1 MCSCLDSVLFLF
13 RDYPGDPTLQVYLKQ
28 AIHDGLISLPK
39 FVSTFLSAAKS
50 TNLHHAATLD
60 MLCRVALDAH
70 YASGMPPLGSIV
82 PYGEQINDLLATV
95 FNSLALLR
103 TAHALPISHFHQLTT
118 SASELLILLL
128 PFATDVS
135 QMPPQLV
142 RPCYEEV
149 NAMLQVLR
157 LAPAVRQD
165 LDSFAFSLSLLLP
178 DTQVAREAQMMHTV
192 LSIGRGDL
200 TGPGSDTDLV
210 TCSLV
215 LNGLVRPC
223 SSSAIHGR
231 ACEFGAGD
239 GDHIV
244 ALLVGLYRWSAW
256 KPVVFYTQ
264 LIVSSLTCLAQSV
277 NAGPHSTRAA
287 LIWRAFVTG
296 RLPLLLHRFQTAVQ
310 GDSAPDTEWHGAL
323 QNAVSLVLRRSDLMQ
338 RCDNMSLQMNS
349 DILGEKTSPPV
360 AVEILHQLVSVGLM
374 EISTGATLYPALFSD
389 FHPRLPME
397 AQEAGMDLVPYI
409 ESKLVAES
417 NIDDAIA
424 FVDRCCR
431 DPCSHA
437 AFAKVVEKRFTSPSH
452 SVDLESLSHTC
463 RILCRYDL
471 ALDIVS
477 LHVKAQVLVAH
488 ALAFIED
495 YDCETVGDPRTA
507 VTHVGDVVLFV
518 QEAIVRCNVSYP
530 ILRLGERQLSLDL
543 IRSASTARP
552 PLEFKGDD
560 KQAYGAWFKALFDSS
575 SEGIEDTILRNTR
588 PKTLLRIAATLFAQA
603 IIFCAERK
611 IDRSILNNGIQFFMD
626 PLLNWTSV
634 GVAKSL
640 MTEIRRR
647 GYRAPLHLDVLQ
659 TLLLSSY
666 CPPTVLRLSASAV
679 LRLFPA
685 VPKQE
690 LTRIAPFD
698 PAPIR
703 RAALNALGA
712 PTEEPPRSL
721 SQNTAWTDHSSQAI
735 RNAFADAQAPALDVD
750 RCLLF
755 NSPTD
760 FLMMLWNEIL
770 VTAARGNIETPKRI
784 ATYVLTMPRRAQSP
798 PLLPIFLHEHVPGLV
813 ATADSFSLSEQATT
827 GELLIAIISSAL
839 TAALHLEY
847 ALHSVCGEQQMVLGQ
862 SAAAMARRLGN
873 DLRRKGNGATAAMI
887 VKRLTTS
894 QPFAGNFPTFMADL

>member
-223 SSSAIHGR
+223 SSSAVVCRANQTSQIHGR

-296 RLPLLLHRFQTAVQ
+296 RVSLDNAIRGSCSNYLQLPLLLHRFQTAVQ
-310 GDSAPDTEWHGAL
+310 GDSAPDTEW
-323 QNAVSLVLRRSDLMQ
+323 VR
-338 RCDNMSLQMNS
+338 
-349 DILGEKTSPPV
+349 P
-360 AVEILHQLVSVGLM
+360 
-374 EISTGATLYPALFSD
+374 ATL
-389 FHPRLPME
+389 
-397 AQEAGMDLVPYI
+397 V
-409 ESKLVAES
+409 
-417 NIDDAIA
+417 N
-424 FVDRCCR
+424 
-431 DPCSHA
+431 
-437 AFAKVVEKRFTSPSH
+437 
-452 SVDLESLSHTC
+452 
-463 RILCRYDL
+463 
-471 ALDIVS
+471 
-477 LHVKAQVLVAH
+477 
-488 ALAFIED
+488 
-495 YDCETVGDPRTA
+495 
-507 VTHVGDVVLFV
+507 
-518 QEAIVRCNVSYP
+518 
-530 ILRLGERQLSLDL
+530 
-543 IRSASTARP
+543 
-552 PLEFKGDD
+552 
-560 KQAYGAWFKALFDSS
+560 
-575 SEGIEDTILRNTR
+575 
-588 PKTLLRIAATLFAQA
+588 
-603 IIFCAERK
+603 
-611 IDRSILNNGIQFFMD
+611 
-626 PLLNWTSV
+626 
-634 GVAKSL
+634 
-640 MTEIRRR
+640 
-647 GYRAPLHLDVLQ
+647 
-659 TLLLSSY
+659 
-666 CPPTVLRLSASAV
+666 
-679 LRLFPA
+679 
-685 VPKQE
+685 
-690 LTRIAPFD
+690 
-698 PAPIR
+698 
-703 RAALNALGA
+703 
-712 PTEEPPRSL
+712 
-721 SQNTAWTDHSSQAI
+721 
-735 RNAFADAQAPALDVD
+735 
-750 RCLLF
+750 
-755 NSPTD
+755 
-760 FLMMLWNEIL
+760 
-770 VTAARGNIETPKRI
+770 RGNP
-784 ATYVLTMPRRAQSP
+784 Q
-798 PLLPIFLHEHVPGLV
+798 
-813 ATADSFSLSEQATT
+813 
-827 GELLIAIISSAL
+827 
-839 TAALHLEY
+839 
-847 ALHSVCGEQQMVLGQ
+847 
-862 SAAAMARRLGN
+862 
-873 DLRRKGNGATAAMI
+873 
-887 VKRLTTS
+887 
-894 QPFAGNFPTFMADL
+894 